1 MKRAQR
7 IWTVIW
13 ALIAVAGLI
22 GMIWNLSHIFTTLA
36 AIVLFLITTKE
47 YNDDDEEYD

>member
-1 MKRAQR
+1 MKRAQK

-13 ALIAVAGLI
+13 ALIAVLGLV
-22 GMIWNLSHIFTTLA
+22 GMIWDPSHIFTTLA

-47 YNDDDEEYD
+47 YNDNDEEYD